1 MIVIPDARGG
11 HLWSVDEILDME
23 YFHIFLENE
32 HISMT
37 LVERTKN
44 KNKKRIV
51 MAPAGVYS
59 TMEKA
64 TEAVI
69 KHKENT
75 INEAAENGLVTSEI
89 EELKAEL
96 NRCVEITETNL
107 DE

>member
-1 MIVIPDARGG
+1 
-11 HLWSVDEILDME
+11 
-23 YFHIFLENE
+23 
-32 HISMT
+32 MT
-37 LVERTKN
+37 KVYVVTDTVEDIYVGSSTT
-44 KNKKRIV
+44 V
-51 MAPAGVYS
+51 AGVYS

>member
-51 MAPAGVYS
+51 MAPAGGC
-59 TMEKA
+59 
-64 TEAVI
+64 
-69 KHKENT
+69 
-75 INEAAENGLVTSEI
+75 ENGESFNVSKRKNKYYLEYVDGRGGLYARELTEEVVTDY
-89 EELKAEL
+89 ELKIRIEY
-96 NRCVEITETNL
+96 
-107 DE
+107 